1 MKARGARGRKVTV
14 MAESA
19 AHRDARR
26 TAPRRST
33 APPACRASLWASEQR
48 VSRASSQQS
57 SESAEQA
64 SGGWG
69 GGPRAETRHTRG
81 RAGWGGVP
89 HSEAVYAAGLALLA
103 GCLREPRTLQAS
115 RGCFTRGEVPREVP
129 WGLWGASHR
138 EERRGGRMTSCRSSQ
153 RRTSRC
159 RPSCAP
165 CEPARCGRAPA
176 PSEQPLTRYCAA
188 LGERG
193 GVPRGSQWGAH
204 QAHHR
209 SPLHRRSMRT
219 VR

>member
-1 MKARGARGRKVTV
+1 MHSAELGRLGRRAAVKARGARGRKVTV

-115 RGCFTRGEVPREVP
+115 RGRFARVRSLARFRGVCGVR
-129 WGLWGASHR
+129 R
-138 EERRGGRMTSCRSSQ
+138 TERREGEGG
-153 RRTSRC
+153 
-159 RPSCAP
+159 
-165 CEPARCGRAPA
+165 
-176 PSEQPLTRYCAA
+176 
-188 LGERG
+188 
-193 GVPRGSQWGAH
+193 
-204 QAHHR
+204 
-209 SPLHRRSMRT
+209 
-219 VR
+219 

>member
-103 GCLREPRTLQAS
+103 GCLRELRTLQAS
-115 RGCFTRGEVPREVP
+115 RGRFARGEVPRGPRGQRGVALML
-129 WGLWGASHR
+129 GRCRLDGHSHGGRGATHGRAQQPVNRCPSIAAHKQTATPRFAQQATIFFEASMDTNTAQRKHR
-138 EERRGGRMTSCRSSQ
+138 RAWPARMERRD
-153 RRTSRC
+153 
-159 RPSCAP
+159 
-165 CEPARCGRAPA
+165 
-176 PSEQPLTRYCAA
+176 TR
-188 LGERG
+188 GRG
-193 GVPRGSQWGAH
+193 GEH
-204 QAHHR
+204 
-209 SPLHRRSMRT
+209 
-219 VR
+219 